1 MIFTNKLQFQLPQH
15 YKCSGAGRSAGSSG
29 QGAETAYRKTGDGI
43 TPNATYNGKEIIAPK
58 APYSKNFGFDVTVY
72 GTVLDDEHL
81 ANEVG
86 DVMYYLEFNS
96 IAVTQQSDGAVNFSD
111 KDKGMNDYLRE
122 GGPGQYS
129 YQVEDKYVDRKKSG
143 EGKDIKNNPYPLP
156 QKDKAKK

>member
-15 YKCSGAGRSAGSSG
+15 YKCSGA
-29 QGAETAYRKTGDGI
+29 
-43 TPNATYNGKEIIAPK
+43 
-58 APYSKNFGFDVTVY
+58 
-72 GTVLDDEHL
+72 
-81 ANEVG
+81 G